1 MSNTQLANE
10 MAFFPLPLIQVI
22 EASQGQL
29 VDKNLI
35 ERSLDTPDWTP
46 DHLWQAG
53 AYFHTRFQLKRA
65 MPYYHRLLQWT
76 TYDSGIQADVFQAI
90 GHVFLLSELYQDAKD
105 AFKRSAGLKPDAKID
120 FFLAECNR
128 YLNLRAEEEQD
139 LQRFIAGYQ
148 VQDALLA
155 RAYVHLIQARDGA
168 GRAEEAR
175 QLCLQAADALDS
187 WGFAL
192 QAQSYRPLL
201 PTDSPLPAPGQA
213 AGGEQIHFEEFFEVY
228 AYRSAWDQ
236 EYLKPKLETQA
247 AFVSEKIRQLLP
259 AEKLAQ
265 DRASSSGRRI
275 VIVGGFHRPDCEPYL
290 DALIALCRKNSVTL
304 ISTGPLPAR
313 LREEEWLRQVQ
324 SSEQFYRLYEAIQS
338 HAPDLLIY
346 LDAGPRS
353 PASYLLASLR
363 LAPVQAVM
371 GVHPCT
377 TGHRS
382 IDYFLSFDWLEPEN
396 ASADYSESL
405 RLLKG
410 TPSQA
415 AGLPE
420 KFIERE
426 VFNLPADLHHYVCP
440 VTCASVH
447 PAFMQQLA
455 EILTLDPQGQIL
467 LPTHSPALDTR
478 FRAHFAAAHGELSKR
493 LHFLPPIDR
502 LASLSLCRAA
512 DVLLDP
518 MYNGLSYSLWQL
530 IPLGTPIVTWA
541 AGQARGRY
549 AAGLYA
555 QLEVTDSIAPDAAS
569 YARTAVAL
577 AQNTEARTA
586 FREKIEARKRQLFQ
600 YPDFLASLETFVS
613 EVLDTPQATSQA
625 APQAQPEVPLAT
637 PAPEAGA

>member
-1 MSNTQLANE
+1 MSNTKLANE

-22 EASQGQL
+22 EASQGQPA
-29 VDKNLI
+29 DKNLI

-53 AYFHTRFQLKRA
+53 AYFHARFQLKRA

-76 TYDSGIQADVFQAI
+76 TYDSDIQADVFQAI

-128 YLNLRAEEEQD
+128 FLNLRAEEEQD

-148 VQDALLA
+148 TQDAMLA
-155 RAYVHLIQARDGA
+155 RAYVHLIRARDGA
-168 GRAEEAR
+168 GHAEEAR
-175 QLCLQAADALDS
+175 QLCLQAAKALDS

-201 PTDSPLPAPGQA
+201 PTDSPLPPLSPQGQA
-213 AGGEQIHFEEFFEVY
+213 ASGEQIHFEEFFEVY
-228 AYRSAWDQ
+228 AYRKAWDQ
-236 EYLKPKLETQA
+236 EDIKPKLETQA
-247 AFVSEKIRQLLP
+247 AFVSERIQQLLP
-259 AEKLAQ
+259 GEKLAQ
-265 DRASSSGRRI
+265 DRAASMGRRI

-324 SSEQFYRLYEAIQS
+324 SSEQFSRLYEAIQS

-346 LDAGPRS
+346 MDAGPRS

-396 ASADYSESL
+396 AAADYSESL

-415 AGLPE
+415 SGLPE
-420 KFIERE
+420 KFIERAS
-426 VFNLPADLHHYVCP
+426 FNLPADRHHYVCP

-467 LPTHSPALDTR
+467 LTTHSPALDAR
-478 FRAHFAAAHGELSKR
+478 FRAHFAATHGELSKR

-518 MYNGLSYSLWQL
+518 MYTSLSYSLWQL

-541 AGQARGRY
+541 SGQARGRY
-549 AAGLYA
+549 AAGLYT
-555 QLEVTDSIAPDAAS
+555 QLEVTDSIAPDPAS

-577 AQNTEARTA
+577 AQNAEGRAA

-600 YPDFLASLETFVS
+600 YSDFLASLEAFVS
-613 EVLDTPQATSQA
+613 DVLDTPQA
-625 APQAQPEVPLAT
+625 APPAEAVHQAQSE
-637 PAPEAGA
+637 APEA